1 MFCLHKYESISDT
14 RTLSALLYTETAVGL
29 KSDLNPGSSV
39 RTGAGAMAVVN
50 RRARRVWGCKRPAKE
65 VVDSTEHTAS

>member
-1 MFCLHKYESISDT
+1 MFCLHTYKSRPDK

-29 KSDLNPGSSV
+29 KSDLNPGSSI
-39 RTGAGAMAVVN
+39 RTDAGAMAVVN
-50 RRARRVWGCKRPAKE
+50 RRVRRAWGRKRPAKE